1 MPTPSRA
8 SPYDAPALITTR
20 ARASI
25 LTPDGEIL
33 SLDASGSA
41 AVLATLPPPLLIH
54 GPATIRRL
62 GLTPPGQVVP
72 WFDLLE
78 LFLFL
83 FPTRSVVPTPRGMG
97 LALGLTPPDPCEAD
111 FILLILESLRQAL
124 EAMKDSREAETL
136 SALLPL
142 LSRAGWVWSGFVE
155 SVLQA
160 NPGQHRHPYEA
171 LRVWRRLPRWEEM
184 AQRPP
189 PGSRPV
195 APAEARLRLTRILGD
210 GAETRPGQ
218 ADYASAVT
226 QALAPREGAGIPE
239 IVLAEAGTGTGKTLG
254 YIAPASVWAEQ
265 NDGPVWIST
274 YTRHLQRQIEQE
286 VRRLYPDESER
297 RDAVV
302 LRKGRENYLC
312 LLNMEDAVN
321 TLASRPA
328 PSFPALIGLAM
339 LARWAEASEDGDL
352 MGGDL
357 PGWFGDIFGAG
368 TLFGM
373 ADRRGECIHGACPHY
388 QTCFVEHS
396 IRRARGARL
405 VIANHALVLSQAS
418 WSSLGRDDVPDEDQ
432 LPTRYFF
439 DEGHHLPEAADSA
452 FSLALSGLEAAELRR
467 WLLGAEGSRSRARG
481 LRRRLED
488 LVAGSPVL
496 DAPLEAILGA
506 AHGLPAPGWLGRLNG
521 HDDAPQPAVPELI
534 TNPSEQ
540 FFQALRAQLE
550 ARRIGAQG
558 NDSSECGLHPA
569 GEALREATA
578 PLDTALRRL
587 LAPLNTLV
595 ERLKALLSEP
605 DDALEAA
612 QRLRIEAMIRSLRRR
627 AIARVEGWIAML
639 DTVLDPQDEAQ
650 SAYIDLIRAEYIPGR
665 PGEQDIGL
673 HRHWRD
679 PTIPFASVMQG
690 PAHGMLITSAT
701 LRDQT
706 PARMND
712 GPDPRQV
719 EQSWHA
725 AEIRLGTPHFIK
737 PPFRASLLSP
747 FDYARQTRALVVTDI
762 PQNDLDALAGAY
774 RLLFLASHG
783 GALGLFTA
791 ISRLRAV
798 HQRIAAPLEEAG
810 LPLYAQHVDTMDNAT
825 LVDIF
830 RTELHSCLLGTD
842 AMRDGVDV
850 PGQALRLVVFERT
863 PWPRPDILHRERR
876 KALSPDDPRDY
887 DDRLTRMKLRQAF
900 GRLIRKGDDR
910 GVFVILDRR
919 MPSRLLSAFPERVS
933 IERVSLAE
941 AVRQIG
947 AFLPGVNTGDVP
959 HAGSIPRIESDE

>member
-20 ARASI
+20 ARASV

-33 SLDASGSA
+33 QLDAQEA
-41 AVLATLPPPLLIH
+41 ADLLATLPPPLLIH

-83 FPTRSVVPTPRGMG
+83 FPSRAVVPTPRGMG
-97 LALGLTPPDPCEAD
+97 IALGLTAPEPCEAD
-111 FILLILESLRQAL
+111 FLLLLLENLRQAL
-124 EAMKDSREAETL
+124 EAMVQSQEADAL
-136 SALLPL
+136 RSLLPL
-142 LSRAGWVWSGFVE
+142 LSRAGWSWAGFVE
-155 SVLQA
+155 TVLEA
-160 NPGQHRHPYEA
+160 RPSQHRHPYEA

-195 APAEARLRLTRILGD
+195 APAEARARLTRILGE

-265 NDGPVWIST
+265 NDGPVWVST

-286 VRRLYPDESER
+286 LHRLYPDPAER

-321 TLASRPA
+321 TLASRPS
-328 PSFPALIGLAM
+328 PSPSALIGLSM
-339 LARWAEASEDGDL
+339 LARWAEATEDGDL

-357 PGWFGDIFGAG
+357 PGWFGDIFGSG

-418 WSSLGRDDVPDEDQ
+418 WASLARDDVPDEDQ

-481 LRRRLED
+481 LRRRIED
-488 LVAGSPVL
+488 LVATSPVL
-496 DAPLEAILGA
+496 ESPMEAILGA
-506 AHGLPAPGWLGRLNG
+506 AHSLPAPGWLGRLNG
-521 HDDAPQPAVPELI
+521 EDTAPQPSVPELI
-534 TNPSEQ
+534 VNPSEQ
-540 FFQALRAQLE
+540 FFQALRAQLD
-550 ARRIGAQG
+550 ARRIGTQG
-558 NDSSECGLHPA
+558 QDSSECELHPA
-569 GEALREATA
+569 GETLRQAA
-578 PLDTALRRL
+578 SPLDSALRRL
-587 LAPLNTLV
+587 LAPLHTLV

-627 AIARVEGWIAML
+627 AITRVEGWIAML
-639 DTVLDPQDEAQ
+639 DTVLESEAG
-650 SAYIDLIRAEYIPGR
+650 SSTAFIDLIRSDYIAGR
-665 PGEQDIGL
+665 QGETDIGL

-690 PAHGMLITSAT
+690 TAHGMLITSAT

-706 PARMND
+706 PAAGEN

-719 EQSWHA
+719 EQTWHA
-725 AEIRLGTPHFIK
+725 AETRLGTPHFIK

-747 FDYARQTRALVVTDI
+747 FDYAHQTRALIVTDI
-762 PQNDLDALAGAY
+762 PQNDLDALASAY
-774 RLLFLASHG
+774 RLLFLASQG

-798 HQRIAAPLEEAG
+798 HQRIAGALEESG
-810 LPLYAQHVDTMDNAT
+810 VPLYAQHVDTMDNAT

-887 DDRLTRMKLRQAF
+887 DDRLTRMRLRQAF
-900 GRLIRKGDDR
+900 GRLIRKSDDR

-919 MPSRLLSAFPERVS
+919 MPSRLLSAFPDGVTV
-933 IERVSLAE
+933 ERVSLAE

-947 AFLPGVNTGDVP
+947 AFLPGDVSTP
-959 HAGSIPRIESDE
+959 LLENDT

>member
-1 MPTPSRA
+1 MVSVMPTPSRA
-8 SPYDAPALITTR
+8 LPYDAPALVTTR
-20 ARASI
+20 ARASV
-25 LTPDGEIL
+25 LTPDGELL
-33 SLDASGSA
+33 SLDANEA
-41 AVLATLPPPLLIH
+41 AQLLATLPPPLLIH

-83 FPTRSVVPTPRGMG
+83 FPTRPVVPTPRGMA
-97 LALGLTPPDPCEAD
+97 LALGMMAPDPCEAD
-111 FILLILESLRQAL
+111 FLHQLLEMLRQSL
-124 EAMKDSREAETL
+124 TRLAETGEVDTMR
-136 SALLPL
+136 ALLPL
-142 LSRAGWVWSGFVE
+142 LSRAGWAWAAFVE
-155 SVLQA
+155 TELAATPSRQ
-160 NPGQHRHPYEA
+160 RHPYEA

-195 APAEARLRLTRILGD
+195 SPVEARTRLSAILGNK
-210 GAETRPGQ
+210 AETRPGQ

-226 QALAPREGAGIPE
+226 HALTPREGFGIPE

-286 VRRLYPDESER
+286 LHRLYPDDAER
-297 RDAVV
+297 RNTVV

-321 TLASRPA
+321 TLASRPN
-328 PSFPALIGLAM
+328 PSPAALVGLSM
-339 LARWAEASEDGDL
+339 LARWAEATEDGDL

-357 PGWFGDIFGAG
+357 PGWFGDIFG
-368 TLFGM
+368 TSTIYGM

-396 IRRARGARL
+396 IRRARGANL

-418 WSSLGRDDVPDEDQ
+418 WASLARDDVPDEDQ

-488 LVAGSPVL
+488 LVATSPALESPL
-496 DAPLEAILGA
+496 DAILSA
-506 AHGLPAPGWLGRLNG
+506 AHALPAPGWLGRLNG
-521 HDDAPQPAVPELI
+521 EDDAMEPEVPELI
-534 TNPSEQ
+534 TNSAEQ
-540 FFQALRAQLE
+540 FFRALRAQLE
-550 ARRIGAQG
+550 ARRIGAAGQ
-558 NDSSECGLHPA
+558 DTSECELHPA
-569 GEALREATA
+569 GETLRGAA
-578 PLDTALRRL
+578 DPFDTALRRL
-587 LAPLNTLV
+587 LTPLETLV

-612 QRLRIEAMIRSLRRR
+612 QRLRIEAMIRSIRRR
-627 AIARVEGWIAML
+627 AISRVEGWIAML
-639 DTVLDPQDEAQ
+639 DTVLGDTPESG
-650 SAYIDLIRAEYIPGR
+650 SAFIDLIRLEYVPGR
-665 PGEQDIGL
+665 PGERDIGL

-690 PAHGMLITSAT
+690 PAHGILITSAT

-706 PARMND
+706 PPQGES
-712 GPDPRQV
+712 GPDPRLV
-719 EQSWHA
+719 EQGWQA
-725 AEIRLGTPHFIK
+725 AETRLGTPHFIK
-737 PPFRASLLSP
+737 PPMRASLLSP
-747 FDYARQTRALVVTDI
+747 FDYASQTRALIVTDV
-762 PQNDLDALAGAY
+762 PPNDLDALASAY
-774 RLLFLASHG
+774 RLLFMAAEG

-919 MPSRLLSAFPERVS
+919 MPSRLLSAFPEGVAV
-933 IERVSLAE
+933 ERVSLAQ

-947 AFLPGVNTGDVP
+947 EFLPHEP
-959 HAGSIPRIESDE
+959 HAVTESDPHDV

>member
-1 MPTPSRA
+1 MPTPPRA

-20 ARASI
+20 ARASV
-25 LTPDGEIL
+25 LTPDGELL
-33 SLDASGSA
+33 SLDAREA
-41 AVLATLPPPLLIH
+41 ASLLATLPAPLLIH

-62 GLTPPGQVVP
+62 DLTPPGQVVP

-83 FPTRSVVPTPRGMG
+83 FPTRAVVPTPRGMG
-97 LALGLTPPDPCEAD
+97 LALGLTPPEHCEAD
-111 FILLILESLRQAL
+111 FLLLLLEKLRLALESMAASR
-124 EAMKDSREAETL
+124 DSETL
-136 SALLPL
+136 QALLPL
-142 LSRAGWVWSGFVE
+142 LSRAGWSWAGFVE
-155 SVLQA
+155 EILEARPSQ
-160 NPGQHRHPYEA
+160 QRHPYEA

-195 APAEARLRLTRILGD
+195 APAEARARLTRILGD

-265 NDGPVWIST
+265 NDGPVWVST

-286 VRRLYPDESER
+286 LRRLYPDDAER
-297 RDAVV
+297 REAVV

-321 TLASRPA
+321 TLASRPS
-328 PSFPALIGLAM
+328 PSPAALIGLSM
-339 LARWAEASEDGDL
+339 LARWAEATEDGDL

-357 PGWFGDIFGAG
+357 PGWFGDIFGG
-368 TLFGM
+368 GVLFGM

-418 WSSLGRDDVPDEDQ
+418 WSSLARDDVPDEDQ

-488 LVAGSPVL
+488 LVATSPAL

-506 AHGLPAPGWLGRLNG
+506 AHALPAPGWLGRLNG
-521 HDDAPQPAVPELI
+521 EDDALQPNVPDLI
-534 TNPSEQ
+534 ANPSEQ
-540 FFQALRAQLE
+540 FFQALRAQLD
-550 ARRIGAQG
+550 ARRIGTQG
-558 NDSSECGLHPA
+558 QDSSECGLHPA
-569 GEALREATA
+569 GEALREVTA

-587 LAPLNTLV
+587 LAPLQTLV
-595 ERLKALLSEP
+595 ERLKSLLSEP

-639 DTVLDPQDEAQ
+639 DTVLGEEDTQDN
-650 SAYIDLIRAEYIPGR
+650 SFIDLIRTEYVSGR
-665 PGEQDIGL
+665 QSETDIGL

-706 PARMND
+706 PFSGPN

-725 AEIRLGTPHFIK
+725 AETRLGTPHFIK

-747 FDYARQTRALVVTDI
+747 FDYAHQTRALIVTDV

-774 RLLFLASHG
+774 RLLFLASQG

-887 DDRLTRMKLRQAF
+887 DDRLTRMRLRQAF
-900 GRLIRKGDDR
+900 GRLIRKGDDH

-919 MPSRLLSAFPERVS
+919 MPSRLLSAFPEGVAV
-933 IERVSLAE
+933 ERVSLAE

-947 AFLPGVNTGDVP
+947 DFLPADPAATLP
-959 HAGSIPRIESDE
+959 EPDE